1 MGSFPR
7 NLNEVYEKVR
17 DFNRVEV
24 YERVRISVVP
34 KGPKGLT
41 DAFCGC
47 EKMSREKFVFLQF
60 NRSQK
65 KGCKVLN

>member
-7 NLNEVYEKVR
+7 NVNEVYEKVR
-17 DFNRVEV
+17 DFNGVEV

-34 KGPKGLT
+34 KGPKELT
-41 DAFCGC
+41 DAFYGC
-47 EKMSREKFVFLQF
+47 EKLSREKFVFLQLY
-60 NRSQK
+60 RSQK

>member
-7 NLNEVYEKVR
+7 NLNEVHEKVG

-24 YERVRISVVP
+24 YDRVRISVVP

-41 DAFCGC
+41 DAFYGC
-47 EKMSREKFVFLQF
+47 EKLSREKFVFLQF

-65 KGCKVLN
+65 KECKVLN

>member
-7 NLNEVYEKVR
+7 NLNEVHEKVG

-24 YERVRISVVP
+24 YDRVRISVVP

-41 DAFCGC
+41 DAFYGC
-47 EKMSREKFVFLQF
+47 EKLSREKFVFCNLIVVRKRDAKF
-60 NRSQK
+60 
-65 KGCKVLN
+65 

>member
-41 DAFCGC
+41 GAFYGC
-47 EKMSREKFVFLQF
+47 EKLSREKFVFLQF

>member
-7 NLNEVYEKVR
+7 NLNEVYEKAG

-24 YERVRISVVP
+24 YERVRISVVA

-41 DAFCGC
+41 DAFYGC
-47 EKMSREKFVFLQF
+47 EIMSREKFVFFQF

-65 KGCKVLN
+65 KGCKVPN

>member
-41 DAFCGC
+41 DAFYGC
-47 EKMSREKFVFLQF
+47 EKMSREKF
-60 NRSQK
+60 
-65 KGCKVLN
+65 

>member
-24 YERVRISVVP
+24 YERVRISVVL

-41 DAFCGC
+41 DAFYG
-47 EKMSREKFVFLQF
+47 L
-60 NRSQK
+60 
-65 KGCKVLN
+65 